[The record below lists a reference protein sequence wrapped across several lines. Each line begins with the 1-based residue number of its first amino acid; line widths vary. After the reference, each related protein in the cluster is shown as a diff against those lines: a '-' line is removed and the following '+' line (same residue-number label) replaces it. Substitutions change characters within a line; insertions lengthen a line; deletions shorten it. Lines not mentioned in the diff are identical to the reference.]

1 MKFKNK
7 KTEVVIETASVLFGD
22 WEQIGSSKKET
33 SKKEKIIEKENN
45 KKGK

>member
-22 WEQIGSSKKET
+22 WEQIGSSKKE
-33 SKKEKIIEKENN
+33 KIIEKENN